1 MWSNWYIYLKLR
13 YRLVL
18 LAIIKLLKLE
28 VPIYK
33 CEEWLVYLFS
43 GHFSSSLKY
52 DFKEEWLSDT
62 SGVTAL

>member
-1 MWSNWYIYLKLR
+1 MINTFTTNIYVYLKLR

-33 CEEWLVYLFS
+33 CEVWLVYLLS
-43 GHFSSSLKY
+43 GHFSSLKY
-52 DFKEEWLSDT
+52 DFKDE
-62 SGVTAL
+62 